1 MTRAIHSAPTLLTV
15 SAAATV
21 AALLVAGATGAAAQ
35 TRWNKTIEV
44 IEAGGAAVANE
55 HWRFIDMEHAP
66 FSAERLYAILT
77 EMDENRDAD
86 GRMSLTPLVRI
97 PQDGDEDFKWAVKQV
112 LDMGAFGVILPHVDT
127 GEEAVRLVRAM
138 RYPPTRD
145 SAIPEPRGE
154 RGWGPGRATRIW
166 GAADAAEYHGKA
178 DVWPLNPEGELFAVA
193 MIESA
198 EAVSNI
204 QDILA
209 APVSAIFVV
218 PGDMSIDSASV
229 RGGRRT
235 TRRSTRPSKPCWRRA
250 ARRTAWSVAAGTR
263 AAACRNG
270 WTKGGSS
277 SCRSAASGP
286 RRPALRPGRRVP
298 GTRGLGGLRGGR
310 TAAGGRRR
318 GRRAVRRWRGGRPV
332 RQRQ

>member
-1 MTRAIHSAPTLLTV
+1 MTRAIRRASGPSLV
-15 SAAATV
+15 STAAAATV
-21 AALLVAGATGAAAQ
+21 AALFLAGVTGAAAQ

-86 GRMSLTPLVRI
+86 GRLSLTPLVRI

-193 MIESA
+193 MVESA

-218 PGDMSIDSASV
+218 PGDMSIDLGLGP
-229 RGGRRT
+229 RGAQNHPEVDEAFRT
-235 TRRSTRPSKPCWRRA
+235 
-250 ARRTAWSVAAGTR
+250 VLE
-263 AAACRNG
+263 ACRAQDRVVCGCGDSRSRMQERLDEG
-270 WTKGGSS
+270 WQFFL
-277 SCRSAASGP
+277 P
-286 RRPALRPGRRVP
+286 
-298 GTRGLGGLRGGR
+298 LGG
-310 TAAGGRRR
+310 
-318 GRRAVRRWRGGRPV
+318 
-332 RQRQ
+332 

>member
-1 MTRAIHSAPTLLTV
+1 MTRAIRPASASSSAPTTV
-15 SAAATV
+15 TAAAAVV
-21 AALLVAGATGAAAQ
+21 ALVLAGVTGADAQ

-66 FSAERLYAILT
+66 FSAERLYEILT

-86 GRMSLTPLVRI
+86 GRLSLTPLVRI

-166 GAADAAEYHGKA
+166 GAADAAEYHAKA

-193 MIESA
+193 MVESA

-218 PGDMSIDSASV
+218 PGDMSIDLGLGP
-229 RGGRRT
+229 RGAQNHPEVDEAFQT
-235 TRRSTRPSKPCWRRA
+235 
-250 ARRTAWSVAAGTR
+250 VLE
-263 AAACRNG
+263 ACRAQDRVVCGCGDSRSRMQERLDEG
-270 WTKGGSS
+270 WQFFL
-277 SCRSAASGP
+277 P
-286 RRPALRPGRRVP
+286 
-298 GTRGLGGLRGGR
+298 LGG
-310 TAAGGRRR
+310 
-318 GRRAVRRWRGGRPV
+318 
-332 RQRQ
+332 